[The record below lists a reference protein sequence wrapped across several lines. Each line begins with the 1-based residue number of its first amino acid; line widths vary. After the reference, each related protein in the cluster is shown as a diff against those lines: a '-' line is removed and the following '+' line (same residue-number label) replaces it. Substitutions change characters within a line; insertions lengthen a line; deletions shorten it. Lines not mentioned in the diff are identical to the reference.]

1 MAQKMR
7 SRSIQPHTSTCPS
20 KENPPVYASNHYV
33 IYEATASDAV
43 KLWYLSQITGQPRLR
58 DRALIGDIQGA
69 PAAAI
74 SLADNRI
81 VADPSR
87 DTARLTQQLRSRA
100 QSVRALEGA
109 GTSCPT
115 RDGLT

>member
-1 MAQKMR
+1 M
-7 SRSIQPHTSTCPS
+7 
-20 KENPPVYASNHYV
+20 YASNRYV
-33 IYEATASDAV
+33 IYEATPSDAV

-87 DTARLTQQLRSRA
+87 ATSDLMQQLRARA
-100 QSVRALEGA
+100 QSLRALERTPSVSARLREGVRVTSVTHVV
-109 GTSCPT
+109 GT
-115 RDGLT
+115 

>member
-1 MAQKMR
+1 M
-7 SRSIQPHTSTCPS
+7 
-20 KENPPVYASNHYV
+20 YASNQYV

-43 KLWYLSQITGQPRLR
+43 KLWYLSQMTGQPRLR

-87 DTARLTQQLRSRA
+87 DTARLTQHLRARA
-100 QSVRALEGA
+100 QSLRALER
-109 GTSCPT
+109 TPSLST
-115 RDGLT
+115 RLRGGVRIRSSSRSTA

>member
-1 MAQKMR
+1 M
-7 SRSIQPHTSTCPS
+7 
-20 KENPPVYASNHYV
+20 YASDQYV
-33 IYEATASDAV
+33 IYQATTSDAV

-58 DRALIGDIQGA
+58 DRALIGDIHGA

-87 DTARLTQQLRSRA
+87 ATARFTEQLRSRA
-100 QSVRALEGA
+100 QSLRALE
-109 GTSCPT
+109 
-115 RDGLT
+115 LTP

>member
-1 MAQKMR
+1 M
-7 SRSIQPHTSTCPS
+7 
-20 KENPPVYASNHYV
+20 YASNQYV

-58 DRALIGDIQGA
+58 DRALIGDVQGV

-81 VADPSR
+81 VADPAR
-87 DTARLTQQLRSRA
+87 DTGRLTQQLRARA
-100 QSVRALEGA
+100 QALRAPQRRLPNR
-109 GTSCPT
+109 SCQRRAERGRSP
-115 RDGLT
+115 GPAA